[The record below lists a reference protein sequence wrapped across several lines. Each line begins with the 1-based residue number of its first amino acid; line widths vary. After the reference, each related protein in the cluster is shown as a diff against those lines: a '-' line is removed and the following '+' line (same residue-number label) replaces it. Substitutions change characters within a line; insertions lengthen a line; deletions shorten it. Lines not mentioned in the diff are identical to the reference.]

1 MHLDSNF
8 TTVLCKSFTYLLT
21 YLLTYNFDMYFEN
34 GILTVRFAWNF
45 LIRITYKM
53 FLFFLLLHWYLDV
66 CSVTVSLEL
75 SC

>member
-1 MHLDSNF
+1 
-8 TTVLCKSFTYLLT
+8 
-21 YLLTYNFDMYFEN
+21 MYFEN